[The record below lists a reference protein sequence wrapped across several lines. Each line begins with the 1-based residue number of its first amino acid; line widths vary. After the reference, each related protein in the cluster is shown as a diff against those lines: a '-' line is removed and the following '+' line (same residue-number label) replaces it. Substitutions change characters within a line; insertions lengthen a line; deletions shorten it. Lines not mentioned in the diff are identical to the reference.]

1 VASVRLVL
9 ARGTDGRVPALRR
22 RTKDGKSYVQLIIPR
37 RRTPHPCSLGGLVH
51 MCFFAA
57 EDPFDSDQC
66 VNQVAAKD
74 HSRTTQLLAHAMLA
88 RVRAPV

>member
-1 VASVRLVL
+1 MASVRLVL